1 MSKKNTN
8 INNLKGLLKEL
19 NTKGVLK
26 KNPNINLPKFSNTP
40 DNEIKN
46 SNNNPNLN
54 EKNDI
59 NDKKQTNFRNDKFEK
74 DKTYTPKINL
84 YKNNSNKEDFKISP
98 HIYNINT
105 FQNENESNIY
115 NRALKNK
122 GPFIKEEI
130 LNENN
135 KKIRKFEQTETKND
149 DNYYKKSHHEILK
162 ETEHNNYT
170 SSQNNEE
177 IDKEIINNF
186 KKDFHN
192 YNNEIEKFG
201 EEFDK
206 NFEIKA
212 KQLGVDYDDPNTK
225 IYKRDYTKEYVPQNV
240 DDLIKKLNLKNDDI
254 SKKIKVQLE
263 EEIKKLEDNI
273 NDQKINEDGNLEL
286 DYCINIKNENEQP
299 KIEIKKNNNSKR
311 NKK

>member
-26 KNPNINLPKFSNTP
+26 KNPNINLPKFSNAP
-40 DNEIKN
+40 DDEIKN
-46 SNNNPNLN
+46 SNNKSNLN
-54 EKNDI
+54 EQNDI
-59 NDKKQTNFRNDKFEK
+59 KEKKQTNLRNDKFEK

-84 YKNNSNKEDFKISP
+84 FKNNSNKEDFKISP

-105 FQNENESNIY
+105 FQKENESNIY
-115 NRALKNK
+115 NKALKNK

-192 YNNEIEKFG
+192 YDKEIEKFG

-254 SKKIKVQLE
+254 SKKIKIQLE
-263 EEIKKLEDNI
+263 EEIKKLE
-273 NDQKINEDGNLEL
+273 INEDGNLEL
-286 DYCINIKNENEQP
+286 DYCINLTNENDNP